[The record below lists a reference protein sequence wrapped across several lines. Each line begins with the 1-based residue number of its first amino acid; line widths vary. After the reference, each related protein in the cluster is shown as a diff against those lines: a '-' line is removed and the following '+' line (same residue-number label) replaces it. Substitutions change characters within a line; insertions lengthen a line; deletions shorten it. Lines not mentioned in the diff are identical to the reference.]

1 MMLLQKN
8 DFYNHS
14 TMHQREPLVH
24 GDSTNIGPRTHTHE
38 QQRHSECLGLCAAGD
53 TQTTSCSRLLNL

>member
-24 GDSTNIGPRTHTHE
+24 GDSTNIGPRTHTHTNSSGT
-38 QQRHSECLGLCAAGD
+38 QNALGFV
-53 TQTTSCSRLLNL
+53 RLETRKPPHAQGY